1 MQTEQRRLIF
11 IVLLAVIAAFIW
23 HDWTQEHPTQTTSTS
38 TAAVSTV
45 SSTVSG
51 LSGGLPTITN
61 TTTTNANSAVS
72 ANTTAATPAS
82 SPADSANIITVTTD
96 VLKLAI
102 DARTGNIISA
112 ELPRYAQSLD
122 NTQPVQLFN
131 DNANTRYIAE
141 STFTNANQAPIVL
154 SAESTHY
161 SMADNQQQ
169 LIVKLTGQDANHVEV
184 TKTFTF
190 NRGSYAI
197 QMNYLINNDSNQNWQ
212 GNLYTQLI
220 RQNTNVE
227 QGGMFHINAF
237 FGASLSTTTNNYEK
251 IAFNDMAKK
260 PLELSSAGGWL
271 AMQQHYFLSAWVPN
285 ANQVNQYYT
294 KALPDNTY
302 AIGAIG
308 PQVTVKPGENS
319 NTAATLYV
327 GPALAKQ
334 LQATAPHLSLTI
346 DYGWLWFISAAIFW
360 CMQKVY
366 DVVGNWGWSIVIVTL
381 VIKGLFYKLS
391 NTSYRSMA
399 RMRDLAPKLKE
410 LQERF
415 RDDRQKLSQATMEL
429 YRKEQVNPLSGC
441 LPILIQLPVFIALY
455 WVIVESV
462 QFRQSPFIFWIHDLS
477 VKDPYYILP
486 ILNGLA
492 MFVQQKL
499 NPPPPDPTQA
509 KIMMFMPLMFVV
521 LFLNFPSG
529 LVLYWLVNST
539 FSIIQ
544 QWWVMRQMTLHPE
557 PKHKH
562 KHKSKT

>member
-11 IVLLAVIAAFIW
+11 IVLLAIIAAFIW
-23 HDWTQEHPTQTTSTS
+23 HGWTQTHPTETTATSTP
-38 TAAVSTV
+38 AVA
-45 SSTVSG
+45 SSVASATSG
-51 LSGGLPTITN
+51 LTGGLPTVSNATATN
-61 TTTTNANSAVS
+61 TSTTTTAPVS
-72 ANTTAATPAS
+72 TPANN
-82 SPADSANIITVTTD
+82 ADIVTVTTD
-96 VLKLAI
+96 LMKLAI
-102 DARTGNIISA
+102 DARTGNIVSA
-112 ELPRYAQSLD
+112 ELLGYPQSLD
-122 NTQPVQLFN
+122 NKQPVQLLN

-141 STFTNANQAPIVL
+141 STFTNANGTPIVL
-154 SAESTHY
+154 SAENSQYH
-161 SMADNQQQ
+161 MADNQQQ
-169 LIVKLTGQDANHVEV
+169 LVVKLTGRDANNVEV

-197 QMNYLINNDSNQNWQ
+197 QMNYLINNDSAQNWQ

-220 RQNTNVE
+220 RQNSNVE

-237 FGASLSTTTNNYEK
+237 FGASLSTATNNYEK
-251 IAFNDMAKK
+251 IAFNDIAKK
-260 PLELSSAGGWL
+260 PIDVSSPGGWV

-285 ANQVNQYYT
+285 ASQVNQYYT

-308 PQVTVKPGENS
+308 PQVTVKPNENTS
-319 NTAATLYV
+319 VGATLYV
-327 GPALAKQ
+327 GPELDNQ
-334 LQATAPHLSLTI
+334 LKTVAPHLDLTI

-360 CMQKVY
+360 CMQKIY
-366 DVVGNWGWSIVIVTL
+366 DVIGNWGWSIIIVTL
-381 VIKGLFYKLS
+381 IIKGLFYKLS
-391 NTSYRSMA
+391 NTSYKSMA

-462 QFRQSPFIFWIHDLS
+462 QFRQAPFIFWIHDLS

-492 MFVQQKL
+492 MFIQQKL
-499 NPPPPDPTQA
+499 NPPPADPTQA
-509 KIMMFMPLMFVV
+509 KIMMLMPVIFVV

-529 LVLYWLVNST
+529 LVLYWLANST
-539 FSIIQ
+539 FSIAQ
-544 QWWVMRQMTLHPE
+544 QWWVMRQMALHPE
-557 PKHKH
+557 PKRK
-562 KHKSKT
+562 KK